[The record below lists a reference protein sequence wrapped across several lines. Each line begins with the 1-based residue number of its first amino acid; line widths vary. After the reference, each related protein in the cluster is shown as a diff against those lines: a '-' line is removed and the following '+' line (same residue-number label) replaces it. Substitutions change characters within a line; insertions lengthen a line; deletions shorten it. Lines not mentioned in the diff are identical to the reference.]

1 MSADGKHAH
10 GCTRN
15 LTGSARK
22 RNIKEV
28 LTIYNKTRI
37 NIGRQH
43 DRWVELKETL
53 RIQTHAEV

>member
-28 LTIYNKTRI
+28 LAIYNKTRI
-37 NIGRQH
+37 NIGHHWMQ
-43 DRWVELKETL
+43 LKEAL
-53 RIQTHAEV
+53 RVQTHAEV